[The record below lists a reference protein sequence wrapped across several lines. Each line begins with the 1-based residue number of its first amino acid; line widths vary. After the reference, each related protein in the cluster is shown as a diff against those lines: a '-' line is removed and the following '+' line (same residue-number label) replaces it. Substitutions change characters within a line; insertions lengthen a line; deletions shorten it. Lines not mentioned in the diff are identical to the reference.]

1 MFFYIY
7 VVMPCTWRI
16 KLYYLLFYKK
26 EFKIIDFLRL
36 IFVITSS
43 SLFIVF
49 NKERKKKKKKKRNTN
64 HLHKDQP
71 NLTKELD
78 VWHGQVFYFNSMEL
92 LDYFNKAK

>member
-43 SLFIVF
+43 SLFIEF
-49 NKERKKKKKKKRNTN
+49 NKERKKKKRNTN

>member
-1 MFFYIY
+1 MSSQ
-7 VVMPCTWRI
+7 VALCL
-16 KLYYLLFYKK
+16 LYLTEEKNLL
-26 EFKIIDFLRL
+26 
-36 IFVITSS
+36 
-43 SLFIVF
+43 
-49 NKERKKKKKKKRNTN
+49 KKKKKKRNTN